1 MSTQISAL
9 IEDQLPGF
17 IVSEYENFSA
27 VLGAYYRQQESVG
40 QPLDIIHNI
49 TKYRDIDFYEKNL
62 LKESTTVALTVNA
75 SATTLVVAD
84 ATAFPKRN
92 GYIRVGTEICF
103 YKERTDTE
111 FLDVSRGVSGT
122 TILGDLHNESTFVST
137 EAVDHYVGE
146 DVHNLSHLFLYAFV
160 RAFEREYLVDFPEAY
175 LKGDVDKRLLI
186 KNIGDFYKT
195 KGGDK
200 SIRFI
205 FNTIVSKSADD
216 IPTTYYPKD
225 HTVKVSESDWSAA
238 FAVQAIILSGDANDL
253 IGKTIIQQADKNSV
267 NSPYASANVENVIQ
281 IGRVGDY
288 GLFNLIIDPVSVN
301 GDFAIPQ
308 KTVLDRVLGTS
319 LTTGD
324 TVTVDSTMGW
334 SGQEGF
340 IQINGEIIE
349 YEGKTARQF
358 TIKERGT
365 ITRIHNVG
373 DIVTSYSNVR
383 SDNVSLLLYG
393 ILTKLSPDQ
402 VYAYSQK
409 GDKIQISKPGFETRD
424 TIIYDEGSRNVRW
437 KVNTTGAYPSVPLN
451 PGVGLPLQKYLADVG
466 AIYQDDQYYYIATS
480 SYPSTPIL
488 TGQDQ
493 PNLVDANQLKLIP
506 KTTSTTTEV
515 YKTPFRDIGVF
526 VDGSIA
532 FGYKSE
538 DQIAYGNIQ
547 SYTLTSRGSG
557 YSKPPF
563 VLINGEEKIA
573 LSTLVGDT
581 VNSVFTR
588 LDKNYTADPLVE
600 IVSGRY
606 GKAEAVVTSGEIT
619 SLRLI
624 DAGEYY
630 SAPPVVV
637 ITDLAGKGRFAEYR
651 AVVNTQGKITGFN
664 KIDGG
669 KFYTQANVRVE
680 LVEEAR
686 NNPATATATIYRWVK
701 NRFFNNSNFI
711 DDNGGLAIKD
721 LIENEF
727 YYGVVANPKR
737 LRFRLGDNLT
747 PTQLQETPTLTHSP
761 ILGYAYDGNPIYGP
775 YGFSN
780 PLSDQSPITRMN
792 SGYQLKSER
801 TDGPVDAPYDM
812 GTFVDDYEWIATVDT
827 GKTRLDINNG
837 RFCVTPEYPQGTY
850 AYFITI
856 DATNTPVYPYIL
868 GENFYSLPV
877 RSNYESKVT
886 QQSIPSASKRLF
898 IPGTLKNGS
907 GEIAF
912 VDAVSTGSVNSVTIE
927 DSQPT
932 FQVGS
937 RIYVDDNGTGGS
949 GASGIVASTFGKSV
963 TSIESRETKATLLT
977 TLSDFYAFENDIITQ
992 ETTGATGEV
1001 IRDISEELTVALRNV
1016 TGTFQPGYE
1025 INSSTQVINLLLSQ
1039 NSSYT
1044 AGATLALVLF
1054 EDPTTEIATGEIL
1067 TQTVEQNAVR
1077 LKVTSGDFNDYLD
1090 YAEGEVILKSSDLG
1104 NTAGSEIV
1112 IINQLSRGINIT
1124 DVDESVAILSTEE
1137 NHDFGTGDIV
1147 NITVDPDP
1155 ATTETTYYVTKK
1167 KFQEATLIPNEYR
1180 AKIDDTGIGKSTVLG
1195 LGKDYYAG
1203 QYDDVPLVFANSSLS
1218 RSDVVAAKASIT
1230 VESTNFDDSGNIGN
1244 ILITDAGANY
1254 EIDDILTIDPTAIP
1268 KVDAADLDTAPTLT
1282 MEYMNEAEVNSYLQ
1296 KRFFVD
1302 EADYPGLIAAM
1313 PELGAFFQNDAGGT
1327 NLIYISK
1334 DDDNFAIT
1342 YFVADTEGEDLTTS
1356 DTVFGYTITSV
1367 DQYSPPGS
1375 IKPQFRFND
1384 ENGNEN
1390 PGYDIR
1396 VGSTFTLQPFPG
1408 HAVHIV
1414 SDIELGL
1421 KDDGIA
1427 QYTIDYTIASGVT
1440 NSGSVTDTIT
1450 FVPTVAGVYQYV
1462 CVTHPEARG
1471 TITVYPAPSA
1481 AGPLINVDAVGFG
1494 TDRTDLNVTNTFA
1507 ASVGDLVTVGSEIVK
1522 ITAVDTVNKN
1532 ISVDRAQEG
1541 TTKVNHLNEK
1551 EIFSYLP
1558 NYRFTPGT
1566 RIGAGANSP
1575 VVVSY
1580 DPSTKKL
1587 IVNWDYDATAPVPL
1601 TTVSSVVDD
1610 STPEKIVTIGNVSD
1624 VREKLLFSLDNN
1636 SFLTNPIVDIQK
1648 YYFYKF
1654 DVSHPSMLNSYL
1666 DISTSPNFNV
1676 FTEEKEVG
1684 LTEPGN
1690 PGAFVRIRLGY
1701 GANIGEQERKDVNF
1715 TSYYYFLTSS
1725 TTDTEGSYLRIIDD
1739 PLAGRKEVAYTTD
1752 TKVVYKLQDV
1762 PQYDGTG
1769 DIAYTGRSV
1778 GKIHSIK
1785 LDNLGSG
1792 YEKLPTIKGVVP
1804 ADGYKAVVTAVRDA
1818 TTNKIISIDIVS
1830 PGQQYSKPEVVVS
1843 SGLGSGLKAVA
1854 DLENGS
1860 VTQVRVLEPGN
1871 YTTTPSIE
1879 IIETD
1884 NKLFF
1889 NSNDIGI
1896 PQNISFVANGSG
1908 FHTDQTIK
1916 SNYYTPDVFILDT
1929 FELDAFRP
1937 GETIEQ
1943 RVNGIIVAQGVIAPD
1958 GWRIGSNIMRLQD
1971 IVGVFKEGQTIIGK
1985 SRKKTA
1991 RIQRISRSSFTT
2003 DIVTRER
2010 TIGRFTSDR
2019 GKVSSNNQ
2027 RIHDSDFYQDYSYV
2041 VRSRTPIKQWRDVVK
2056 DTTHPAGFK
2065 MFGEIYLDSEGTSD
2079 MPSDQKAFKSTMYL
2093 VGPPL
2098 AVSSLS
2104 TKRTIQQQVI
2114 KVQDSRVARGEGSVS
2129 VSDFDETLTRVR
2141 ELTLSPAFDGRYDP
2155 QTGLKIGNRQFTII
2169 DVVTGSAYTPYNEQ
2183 EILMTIDGVAQRPGY
2198 SFKVVGNQLTFFEA
2212 PLGPRVTEDQIVPP
2226 QKAYIRAFK
2235 FREDTDNARYLK
2247 RLKNIADSFDG
2258 RTRIFDLN
2266 WEDGSVVKTQVNEDL
2281 FVYLDGVLQQGSY
2294 EIRRFSSPNKTDRIA
2309 FDKAPKNYKDL
2320 YDADAFPQELQN
2332 ETYFYGFGVGLYER
2346 LGIDKRIIP
2355 FTQNNQYLIYDANNN
2370 VRNIDNPL
2378 YVYVYV
2384 DGVLQRQNISY
2395 KINGAA
2401 ITFMQPLEYT
2411 EQADGSYT
2419 CARVDILRLYGKNYQ
2434 STLNLFNYEADV
2446 FYNRAT
2452 VTFDGAGT
2460 YDTLSSWYV
2469 LNTSDKTTVKQ
2480 GDRIWGEIISIQSG
2494 SGDQFTVA
2502 LKSQNIDFIAGSDI
2516 TFDRGDG
2523 NPLTITFAD
2532 YSIAYTTNA
2541 AGERILN
2548 RVESNYIPFLPTDDA
2563 FDSYDYRGEILKE
2576 HPSLRRGDKIQ
2587 IDGELSYRNILSSP
2601 IFAKATDYRKGG
2613 QASANFFAKVAAS
2626 DYNGDVLGEGLSVT
2640 ANIDTGKVISL
2651 DWNRRELTYFFNNN
2665 ILINPTAY
2673 NYNSPPVLN
2682 FIPTNGEGGGARA
2695 QVLVYG
2701 GQIIDIILVD
2711 GGSGYTAPPRV
2722 VVSRG
2727 YNIVRENNHPE
2738 FSAVRTI
2745 FGGQGEGLNA
2755 TIQTTSSVI
2764 NLYQRNLLE
2773 HIAVLQSPN
2782 PLGSGRL
2789 VSRGMHL
2796 VTPEIGMGF
2805 PFEQDIVSRIQ
2816 YVVATQTPS
2825 AVEQPTFVRIFPE
2838 AENVGHVDF
2847 RADKTRYFSS
2857 GVIAL
2862 DENPVT
2868 YPQFYTQGKLG
2879 GTVASFMEYLYLDAG
2894 YANVSGISLEQ
2905 LELTYTQF
2913 AGISEGVDT
2922 WMENMELNNT
2932 SITSDGTLFN
2942 PGIPSIQELMS
2953 YLDAPLTTSS
2963 TVVYIPD
2970 TTNFPDSGKLL
2981 VGKELVT
2988 YTSKLSD
2995 RLIGV
3000 ARGVDG
3006 TTAEAHSAGQFIR
3019 TIGVETT
3026 L

>member
-17 IVSEYENFSA
+17 IVSEYENFSSI
-27 VLGAYYRQQESVG
+27 LEAYYRQQESVG
-40 QPLDIIHNI
+40 QPLDIISNI
-49 TKYRDIDFYEKNL
+49 TKYRDVDFYEKNL

-75 SATTLVVAD
+75 SSTTLVVAD
-84 ATAFPKRN
+84 ASSFPEKN

-137 EAVDHYVGE
+137 SAVDHYVGE

-160 RAFEREYLVDFPEAY
+160 RAFEREYLVNFPEAY
-175 LKGDVDKRLLI
+175 LKDDVDKRLLI

-195 KGGDK
+195 KGGNK

-205 FNTIVSKSADD
+205 FNTIVSKRADD
-216 IPTTYYPKD
+216 IPTTYFPKD
-225 HTVKVSESDWSAA
+225 STVKVSESDWSAV
-238 FAVQAIILSGDANDL
+238 FAVQAIVLSGDANKL
-253 IGKTIIQQADKNSV
+253 IGKTIIQQEDKNSIG
-267 NSPYASANVENVIQ
+267 SSYASANVENIIQ

-288 GLFNLIIDPVSVN
+288 GLYNLIIDPVSVN
-301 GDFAIPQ
+301 GNFNIPQ

-319 LTTGD
+319 LTTND
-324 TVTVDSTMGW
+324 TITVDSTLGW
-334 SGQEGF
+334 SSQEGF
-340 IQINGEIIE
+340 VQINGEIIE

-358 TIKERGT
+358 VIKERGT
-365 ITRIHNVG
+365 VTRIHNVG

-383 SDNVSLLLYG
+383 SDDVSLLLYG
-393 ILTKLSPDQ
+393 ILTKLSPDV
-402 VYAYSQK
+402 VYPYSQT
-409 GDKIQISKPGFETRD
+409 GDKIQISKPGFETRN
-424 TIIYDEGSRNVRW
+424 TIIYDESSRSVRW
-437 KVNTTGAYPSVPLN
+437 KVNTTGAYASVPLN
-451 PGVGLPLQKYLADVG
+451 PGVGLPLQKYLADVS
-466 AIYQDDQYYYIATS
+466 AVYQDGQYYYIATS

-493 PNLVDANQLKLIP
+493 PNLVDGNQLKLIP
-506 KTTSTTTEV
+506 KSTSTTTEV

-557 YSKPPF
+557 YTKPPF
-563 VLINGEEKIA
+563 VLINGEEQLA

-600 IVSGRY
+600 IVSGRN
-606 GKAEAVVTSGEIT
+606 GVAEAIVTSGEIT
-619 SLRLI
+619 SIRLI
-624 DAGEYY
+624 NAGEYY

-637 ITDLAGKGRFAEYR
+637 ITDLAGKGRFAEFR
-651 AVVNTQGKITGFN
+651 ATVDTKGKITGFEQV
-664 KIDGG
+664 DGG
-669 KFYTQANVRVE
+669 KFYTQENVRVQI
-680 LVEEAR
+680 VEEAR
-686 NNPATATATIYRWVK
+686 NNPAGATATIYRWVK
-701 NRFFNNSNFI
+701 DRFFNNSNFI

-747 PTQLQETPTLTHSP
+747 PTQFQETSTLTHSP

-780 PLSDQSPITRMN
+780 PLSDQSSIARMV
-792 SGYQLKSER
+792 SGYQLKSSR

-827 GKTRLDINNG
+827 GKTRLDVNNG

-850 AYFITI
+850 AYFVTI
-856 DATNTPVYPYIL
+856 DVTNTPVYPYIL

-877 RSNYESKVT
+877 KSNYESKVT
-886 QQSIPSASKRLF
+886 QRSIPITSERLF

-907 GEIAF
+907 GEVAYIDTVSKGF
-912 VDAVSTGSVNSVTIE
+912 VNTVDIE

-932 FQVGS
+932 FQIGS
-937 RIYVDDNGTGGS
+937 RIYVDDSGTGGS
-949 GASGIVASTFGKSV
+949 GAAGIVASTFGKTVSG
-963 TSIESRETKATLLT
+963 IESKETKAALLT
-977 TLSDFYAFENDIITQ
+977 SLSSFFAFEGDIITQ

-1001 IRDISEELTVALRNV
+1001 IRDISEENEIGVRNI
-1016 TGTFQPGYE
+1016 TGSFESGYE
-1025 INSSTQVINLLLSQ
+1025 INSSTQVINLLVSQ

-1044 AGATLALVLF
+1044 LGATLALVLF

-1067 TQTVEQNAVR
+1067 NQTVDQNSVR
-1077 LKVTSGDFNDYLD
+1077 LKVTSGDFADYLN
-1090 YAEGEVILKSSDLG
+1090 YNEGEVILKSSDLG
-1104 NTAGSEIV
+1104 NTAGTEIV
-1112 IINQLSRGINIT
+1112 IINQLSRDINIT
-1124 DVDESVAILSTEE
+1124 DVDESIAILETTEP
-1137 NHDFGTGDIV
+1137 HDFGTGDII

-1167 KFQEATLIPNEYR
+1167 QFQEITLLPNEYR
-1180 AKIDDTGIGKSTVLG
+1180 AKVDDTGVGESTVLG
-1195 LGKDYYAG
+1195 LGKDYISGEYT
-1203 QYDDVPLVFANSSLS
+1203 DVPLVFANSALS
-1218 RSDVVAAKASIT
+1218 RSDVVAAKASVSVDT
-1230 VESTNFDDSGNIGN
+1230 ANFDNSGNIGN
-1244 ILITDAGANY
+1244 ITITSAGANY
-1254 EIDDILTIDPTAIP
+1254 KADDILTIDPSAIA
-1268 KVDAADLDTAPTLT
+1268 KVDAADSDTSPTLSMVYLNQT
-1282 MEYMNEAEVNSYLQ
+1282 EVESYAQ
-1296 KRFFVD
+1296 KRFFVA
-1302 EADYPGLIAAM
+1302 EADYPTVVTA
-1313 PELGAFFQNDAGGT
+1313 LGTVGGFFQNDAGGT

-1334 DDDNFAIT
+1334 DDDNFAFT

-1356 DTVFGYTITSV
+1356 DTISGVAITSV
-1367 DQYSPPGS
+1367 DVYSPPGS
-1375 IKPQFRFND
+1375 VKPQYRFED
-1384 ENGNEN
+1384 DQGERN
-1390 PGYDIR
+1390 PDYEIR
-1396 VGSTFTLQPFPG
+1396 VGSTFTLQPMPG
-1408 HAVHIV
+1408 HAVHVV
-1414 SDIELGL
+1414 SGIELGL
-1421 KDDGIA
+1421 KDDGRA
-1427 QYTIDYTIASGVT
+1427 QFTIDYTVAGGVT
-1440 NSGSVTDTIT
+1440 NSGSVTDPIV
-1450 FVPTVAGVYQYV
+1450 FVPTVPGVYQYV

-1481 AGPLINVDAVGFG
+1481 AGPLINVDFAGFG
-1494 TDRTDLNVTNTFA
+1494 IDRTDVNVTNTFA
-1507 ASVGDLVTVGSEIVK
+1507 ASIDDLVSIGNEIVK
-1522 ITAVDTVNKN
+1522 ITAVDTDNKN
-1532 ISVDRAQEG
+1532 ISVARAQEG
-1541 TTKVNHLNEK
+1541 TIKVNHSNDK
-1551 EIFSYLP
+1551 ELVSYLP
-1558 NYRFTPGT
+1558 NYRFAEGT
-1566 RIGAGANSP
+1566 RIGTGVNAP

-1580 DPSTKKL
+1580 NKETKKL
-1587 IVNWDYDATAPVPL
+1587 IVNWDYNATSPVAL
-1601 TTVSSVVDD
+1601 TTVSSIVDT
-1610 STPEKIVTIGNVSD
+1610 SSPQKIVTVGSVGD
-1624 VREKLLFSLDNN
+1624 VVDKLLFSTDNT

-1684 LTEPGN
+1684 LNEPGN
-1690 PGAFVRIRLGY
+1690 AGAFVRIRLGY
-1701 GANIGEQERKDVNF
+1701 GANIGEQTRKDVNF

-1725 TTDTEGSYLRIIDD
+1725 TTDTEGSYLRIVDD
-1739 PLAGRKEVAYTTD
+1739 PLSGRKEVAYTTD
-1752 TKVVYKLQDV
+1752 KKVVYKLSDV

-1769 DIAYTGRSV
+1769 EIRYTGRSV

-1785 LDNLGSG
+1785 LDNLGSE
-1792 YEKLPTIKGVVP
+1792 YDKLPIIKGVVP
-1804 ADGYKAVVTAVRDA
+1804 ADGYKAVVTAIRDIA
-1818 TTNKIISIDIVS
+1818 TNNIISIDIVT
-1830 PGQQYSKPEVVVS
+1830 PGQGYSKPEVVVA
-1843 SGLGSGLKAVA
+1843 SGLGSGLKAIA
-1854 DLENGS
+1854 DVKDGII
-1860 VTQVRVLEPGN
+1860 TQVRITNPGN
-1871 YTTTPSIE
+1871 YTTTPKLE

-1884 NKLFF
+1884 NKMFF
-1889 NSNDIGI
+1889 VSDNIGR
-1896 PQNISFVANGSG
+1896 PQNVNFVTNGSG
-1908 FHTDQTIK
+1908 FHSDSTIR
-1916 SNYYTPDVFILDT
+1916 SNYYSPNVFILDT
-1929 FELDAFRP
+1929 FDLDAFRP
-1937 GETIEQ
+1937 GETVEQ
-1943 RVNGIIVAQGVIAPD
+1943 KVNGIIVAQGIVAQK
-1958 GWRIGSNIMRLQD
+1958 GWRVGSNILRLED

-1985 SRKKTA
+1985 SKKKTA
-1991 RIQRISRSSFTT
+1991 RIKTISRSSFTPN
-2003 DIVTRER
+2003 IVTREK

-2019 GKVSSNNQ
+2019 GKVSSSNQ
-2027 RIHDSDFYQDYSYV
+2027 RIHDSNFYQDYSYV
-2041 VRSRTPIKQWRDVVK
+2041 VRSRTPINQWRDVIK

-2065 MFGEIYLDSEGTSD
+2065 MFGEVYLESEGVSN
-2079 MPSDQKAFKSTMYL
+2079 MPSNQKSFKSTMYL
-2093 VGPPL
+2093 CGPPL

-2104 TKRTIQQQVI
+2104 TKRTIQQQII
-2114 KVQDSRVARGEGSVS
+2114 KVKDSRVVRGEGSVS

-2141 ELTLSPAFDGRYDP
+2141 ELKLSPAFDGRYDP
-2155 QTGLKIGNRQFTII
+2155 QTGLKIGNKQFTIT
-2169 DVVTGSAYTPYNEQ
+2169 DAATGTAYTPYNEQ
-2183 EILMTIDGVAQRPGY
+2183 EILITIDGIAQRPGY
-2198 SFKVVGNQLTFFEA
+2198 SFKVVGNQLSFFEP
-2212 PLGPRVTEDQIVPP
+2212 PLGPRVTEDQLVPP
-2226 QKAYIRAFK
+2226 QNAYIRAFK

-2294 EIRRFSSPNKTDRIA
+2294 EIRRFSSANKTDRIA

-2332 ETYFYGFGVGLYER
+2332 EAYFYGFGVGLYER
-2346 LGIDKRIIP
+2346 LGIDKRIVP
-2355 FTQNNQYLIYDANNN
+2355 YTQNNEYLIYDSNNN
-2370 VRNIDNPL
+2370 VRTIDSTL
-2378 YVYVYV
+2378 YAYVYV
-2384 DGVLQRQNISY
+2384 DGVLQKQDLSY
-2395 KINGAA
+2395 KINGAS
-2401 ITFMQPLEYT
+2401 ITFMQPLEYS

-2419 CARVDILRLYGKNYQ
+2419 CARVDIIRLYGKNYQ
-2434 STLNLFNYEADV
+2434 STLNIFNYEQDV

-2452 VTFDGAGT
+2452 VTFDGVGT
-2460 YDTLSSWYV
+2460 YDTMSSWYV
-2469 LNTSDKTTVKQ
+2469 LNTSDKTSVVQ
-2480 GDRIWGEIISIQSG
+2480 GGRVWGELISIQQG
-2494 SGDQFTVA
+2494 TGDQWIAV
-2502 LKSQNIDFIAGSDI
+2502 LKSQNIDFVAGSDV
-2516 TFDRGDG
+2516 TFDRFDGD
-2523 NPLTITFAD
+2523 PLTISFAD
-2532 YSIAYTTNA
+2532 FSIAYTTNV

-2548 RVESNYIPFLPTDDA
+2548 REEANYIPFLPTNDS

-2576 HPSLRRGDKIQ
+2576 HPTLRRGDKIM
-2587 IDGELSYRNILSSP
+2587 IDGESEYRNIISSP
-2601 IFAKATDYRKGG
+2601 LFAKTTDYRKGG
-2613 QASANFFAKVAAS
+2613 NASANFFAKVAAS

-2640 ANIDTGKVISL
+2640 TTIDIGKVTSL
-2651 DWNRRELTYFFNNN
+2651 NWNRRELTYFFQNS

-2682 FIPTNGEGGGARA
+2682 FIPTNGEGGGAKA

-2722 VVSRG
+2722 VISRG
-2727 YNIVRENNHPE
+2727 YDILRENNHPE
-2738 FSAVRTI
+2738 FSLIRTI

-2764 NLYQRNLLE
+2764 DLYQRNLLE
-2773 HIAVLQSPN
+2773 HVAIIQSPN
-2782 PLGSGRL
+2782 PLGSARLIGR
-2789 VSRGMHL
+2789 RMDL

-2805 PFEQDIVSRIQ
+2805 PFEQDIITRIQ
-2816 YVVATQTPS
+2816 YVVATQSP
-2825 AVEQPTFVRIFPE
+2825 AAIEQPTFVRVFLE
-2838 AENVGHVDF
+2838 AEDIGFASF
-2847 RADKTRYFSS
+2847 RADKTRYFNS

-2868 YPQFYTQGKLG
+2868 YPQFYSQGKLG
-2879 GTVASFMEYLYLDAG
+2879 GTVASFIDYLYLDVG
-2894 YANVSGISLEQ
+2894 YANVSGITLEQ

-2913 AGISEGVDT
+2913 NGISEGVDT
-2922 WMENMELNNT
+2922 WMENMALNNT
-2932 SITSDGTLFN
+2932 SLTTNGTLFN

-2953 YLDAPLTTSS
+2953 YLDAPLTASS
-2963 TVVYIPD
+2963 VVIYIPD

-3000 ARGVDG
+3000 TRGVDN
-3006 TTAEAHSAGQFIR
+3006 TTAAAHTAGQFIR
-3019 TIGVETT
+3019 TIGLETT